1 MAERERDA
9 YMLACVELEAASQAL
24 EGAEARVRAARAEC
38 ERLEAAL
45 EMTRLSDGIFPELG
59 CAAPE
64 QQQPDTSVG
73 RKRAG
78 RG

>member
-45 EMTRLSDGIFPELG
+45 EMTRLSGGIFPELG

-64 QQQPDTSVG
+64 QRQPDTTVG